1 MPCYL
6 IDLVEMLI
14 ILKKSYVVNI
24 KKKTAV
30 FHSNKTFL
38 ELYDVKFFTGKLSEH
53 FKPFFFF
60 QIQHLNIH
68 PCLKH
73 LIIVVGPGYDGKD
86 K

>member
-1 MPCYL
+1 M
-6 IDLVEMLI
+6 LV
-14 ILKKSYVVNI
+14 ILKKSYGVN

-38 ELYDVKFFTGKLSEH
+38 EHYDVKFFLGMLSEH

-73 LIIVVGPGYDGKD
+73 LIIVVGPRDCVNAEIVHFYANKM
-86 K
+86 